1 MAKCPKCGAKLR
13 IWNISQFCPKCGVNM
28 RFYGFEE
35 KFYRDAKN
43 AELAHAAFH
52 IKVRHFKGA
61 LVGSKL
67 MIARLALAFLPL
79 IVLLLPAGNF
89 HFEMPFK
96 SADFSAGLLG
106 IVNLVMGSDLGFIF
120 GMGNSALAGAE
131 FGAVINALIAYAVV
145 AVFAVGILLSTIL
158 CFVSI
163 KNMQKV
169 ICGFAA
175 GGIIASIAA
184 QIVMC
189 MSVATLKDAVMITG
203 NAGFGLY
210 LSVFAFAVVFAV
222 NLIIHKQ
229 GVPVEYDEGMVER
242 AAIYQKVKAGEIN
255 IDDLPQPVV
264 ETEETRKIEE
274 EIRKEEE
281 NVQKALEERAREEA
295 ASR

>member
-1 MAKCPKCGAKLR
+1 MAKCPKCGYKLKL
-13 IWNISQFCPKCGVNM
+13 WNVSQFCPKCGVNM

-67 MIARLALAFLPL
+67 MTARLSLAFLPV
-79 IVLLLPAGNF
+79 IALLVPAGSF
-89 HFEMPFK
+89 FFEMPFK
-96 SADFSAGLLG
+96 SAEFSAGLLG

-120 GMGNSALAGAE
+120 SMGNSALAGAE
-131 FGAVINALIAYAVV
+131 FSAVINALVAYSVV
-145 AVFAVGILLSTIL
+145 AVFAIGVLLCSILGFLSIR
-158 CFVSI
+158 
-163 KNMQKV
+163 NMQKV

-175 GGIIASIAA
+175 GGILASIAA
-184 QIVMC
+184 QIVMY
-189 MSVATLKDAVMITG
+189 MSISSLSETVMITG
-203 NAGFGLY
+203 SNGFGLY
-210 LSVFAFAVVFAV
+210 LSIIAFAAVFAV
-222 NLIIHKQ
+222 NLIIHKK
-229 GVPVEYDEGMVER
+229 GVPVEYDEGMTER
-242 AAIYQKVKAGEIN
+242 AEIYRKVKAGEIN

-281 NVQKALEERAREEA
+281 KVKKALEERAREEA
-295 ASR
+295 IGK

>member
-1 MAKCPKCGAKLR
+1 MAKCPKCEHKLKL
-13 IWNISQFCPKCGVNM
+13 WNISQFCPKCGVNM

-67 MIARLALAFLPL
+67 MIARLALSLLPL

-96 SADFSAGLLG
+96 SVDFSAGLLG
-106 IVNLVMGSDLGFIF
+106 IINLVMGSDLGFIL
-120 GMGNSALAGAE
+120 GMSGSSLAGAE
-131 FGAVINALIAYAVV
+131 FAAVTDSLIAYAVV
-145 AVFAVGILLSTIL
+145 IVFVLGTLLSSLFGFI
-158 CFVSI
+158 SI

-169 ICGFAA
+169 VCGFAV
-175 GGIIASIAA
+175 GGILASIAA
-184 QIVMC
+184 QIIIC
-189 MSVATLKDAVMITG
+189 KSVSSLNESIMITG
-203 NAGFGLY
+203 SAGFGLY
-210 LSVFAFAVVFAV
+210 LAIVAFAIVFAV
-222 NLIIHKQ
+222 NLIIHKK
-229 GVPVEYDEGMVER
+229 GVPVVYDEGMVER
-242 AAIYQKVKAGEIN
+242 AEIYKKVKAGEIN

-264 ETEETRKIEE
+264 ETQETRKIEE

-295 ASR
+295 MSK